1 MDKEKIHILNGAT
14 LYSYIIKPSYQLKR
28 NTDKWNNDLNP
39 AVLILPGGGYKRIED
54 CENSPVVFSFLNAG
68 YSCFVLEYSCNDDSK
83 YPNPI
88 LEGFESLKYI
98 RKNANNF
105 KIDSNKIICCGF
117 SAGGH
122 LASLLGCKN
131 IAECLGYNYESVKLN
146 ATILG
151 YPFIDMKTYYENHP
165 NKFGKFGLMVSDMD
179 IIDCINPTLYV
190 DGNYPPAFIWNT
202 QEDDLVDCEQ
212 SIEFVKKIVE
222 VKGIVE
228 YHMFTYGVHGLSLN
242 NILTNKG
249 NILNN
254 HMKSPNVSKWFEMA
268 IEWLNRVLEVK

>member
-122 LASLLGCKN
+122 LA
-131 IAECLGYNYESVKLN
+131 
-146 ATILG
+146 
-151 YPFIDMKTYYENHP
+151 
-165 NKFGKFGLMVSDMD
+165 
-179 IIDCINPTLYV
+179 
-190 DGNYPPAFIWNT
+190 
-202 QEDDLVDCEQ
+202 
-212 SIEFVKKIVE
+212 
-222 VKGIVE
+222 
-228 YHMFTYGVHGLSLN
+228 
-242 NILTNKG
+242 
-249 NILNN
+249 
-254 HMKSPNVSKWFEMA
+254 
-268 IEWLNRVLEVK
+268 